1 MNRTKHRL
9 SEREKKDSS
18 KNSFKQQQ
26 QRRPPPQRQQL
37 DTCAADSLA
46 ERDISKAASATDD
59 ATPDARSIEVSV
71 RQISPVKAFPLNSVG
86 NGSCLRLVSVVRVV
100 CAKRGLAAA
109 DTRHLEVDLWPSR
122 YIRLLP
128 NEPL

>member
-59 ATPDARSIEVSV
+59 ATPDARSIEVSL
-71 RQISPVKAFPLNSVG
+71 QKNSPVKKRRFPVKL
-86 NGSCLRLVSVVRVV
+86 CEEWELFEACV
-100 CAKRGLAAA
+100 CGEGCVCKAWA
-109 DTRHLEVDLWPSR
+109 SR
-122 YIRLLP
+122 S
-128 NEPL
+128 